1 MRKAEFFSSIFL
13 LIFSLVAC
21 LDAYKLLL
29 GKPGAPGPGLY
40 PFLMG
45 GILFGLACLYFFR
58 TLRAW
63 QKEKEIDLWRGLRWG
78 KVVLVLALL
87 LSYAVFLEKVGF
99 LLCTFFLLMFLFRW
113 VDRQRWYWVY
123 GGSLGIT
130 VLCYVIFKIWLKIQ
144 LPVGLLR
151 I

>member
-1 MRKAEFFSSIFL
+1 MRKLEFFASIFL

-21 LDAYKLLL
+21 RESYRLSL

-45 GILFGLACLYFFR
+45 ATLLGLACLYFFR
-58 TLRAW
+58 TLSAW
-63 QKEKEIDLWRGLRWG
+63 QRKREIDLWEGLRWQ
-78 KVVLVLALL
+78 KVVLIIALL
-87 LSYAVFLEKVGF
+87 LSYALLLEKVGF
-99 LLCTFFLLMFLFRW
+99 LLCTCFFLLSLFQW

-123 GGSLGIT
+123 GGSVGIT
-130 VLCYVIFKIWLKIQ
+130 LLCYVVFKIWLKIQ
-144 LPVGLLR
+144 LPAGLLR